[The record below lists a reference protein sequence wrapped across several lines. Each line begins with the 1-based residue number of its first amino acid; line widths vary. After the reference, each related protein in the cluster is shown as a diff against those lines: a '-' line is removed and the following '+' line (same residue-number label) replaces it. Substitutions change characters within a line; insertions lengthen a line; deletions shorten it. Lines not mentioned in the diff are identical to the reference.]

1 MRLERREA
9 RHRPRITTFAA
20 VSACV
25 LAASCVEPQR
35 QPPSQAQAQAQ
46 QQPDS
51 HAPVQAPVLTAAVKQ
66 PATPPMP
73 LLAKVGDSTAGNY
86 LAGRL
91 AQKNRDYG
99 NASKFLNHA
108 LLSDPENRD
117 LLRRAFL
124 ASLAK
129 GRFGQASDLARR
141 IVDQDVNASMANL
154 VLLVGEISEG
164 KFKLADERLSAM
176 PRTGLNTFVVP
187 LMRAWTLASQDKI
200 AEAHVALSPLGS
212 IQGFAV
218 LHNLHAGLIHDLGG
232 NLAKAEERY
241 RRATGGGSRATLRI
255 VEALGS
261 LLERRGKTDE
271 ARAIYGKYLQENP
284 NSLMLAPA
292 LARLEAGT
300 PAPKLIRSA
309 IDGAAEVLF
318 NLAGTLTRE
327 NSAET
332 ALIYG
337 RLALQMRPDY
347 PIAQMLVGR
356 ILESLGRPKDAID
369 VYDAVS
375 RISSL
380 SWSARLRKAASLET
394 LGEDEQAIEQLRL
407 MIETES
413 ARADVLVNLGDIL
426 RSKKRFGES
435 VDAYDKAIG
444 RIGAMKKRHWMLLY
458 SRGIA
463 LERSKQWP
471 RAEKDFLAALELN
484 PDQPYVLN
492 YLGYSWVDQGI
503 KLDRAK
509 TMIERAIELRPND
522 GYIVDS
528 LGWALFRIREFPVA
542 VRHLERAVELRPQD
556 PTINDHLG
564 DAYWRVG
571 RRNEARFQ
579 WRRSLSLDPE
589 PDQAERIRAKIKG
602 GLTDAPQ
609 SSEKDS

>member
-1 MRLERREA
+1 MVTLV
-9 RHRPRITTFAA
+9 A
-20 VSACV
+20 VSAAV
-25 LAASCVEPQR
+25 LVAGCGQPLPQYT
-35 QPPSQAQAQAQ
+35 PPSQAQANRQALAQVEAQPQVQAQ
-46 QQPDS
+46 AQSQP
-51 HAPVQAPVLTAAVKQ
+51 PVLTAAVEQ

-73 LLAKVGDSTAGNY
+73 LLVKVGDSTAGNY

-108 LLSDPENRD
+108 LASDPKNRD

-129 GRFGQASDLARR
+129 GRFAEASDLARR
-141 IVDQDVNASMANL
+141 IVDQNKDAAMAAL
-154 VLLVGEISEG
+154 VLLVGELGEG
-164 KFKLADERLSAM
+164 KFDLADERLSGM
-176 PRTGLNTFVVP
+176 SRTGLNTFVVP
-187 LMRAWTLASQDKI
+187 LMRAWALAGQDKT
-200 AEAHVALSPLGS
+200 ADALDALAPLGS

-232 NLAKAEERY
+232 DLAKAEKRY
-241 RRATGGGSRATLRI
+241 RSATGGGSRATLRI

-261 LLERRGKTDE
+261 LLERRGKTKE
-271 ARAIYGKYLQENP
+271 ARAVYGKYLEENP
-284 NSLMLAPA
+284 DSLMLAPA
-292 LARLEAGT
+292 LARLDAGA
-300 PAPKLIRSA
+300 PAPKLVRTA

-337 RLALQMRPDY
+337 RLALQLRPDY

-356 ILESLGRPKDAID
+356 ILESLGRPRDAIEI
-369 VYDAVS
+369 YDAVS
-375 RISSL
+375 RASSL

-394 LGEDEQAIEQLRL
+394 LGEEVQAIEQLRQ
-407 MIETES
+407 MVDSEA
-413 ARADVLVNLGDIL
+413 ARADVLVNLGDML
-426 RSKKRFGES
+426 RSKKRFLES
-435 VDAYDKAIG
+435 VEAYDKAAG
-444 RIGAMKKRHWMLLY
+444 RIGTMEKRHWVLLY

-463 LERSKQWP
+463 LERSDQWP
-471 RAEKDFLAALELN
+471 RAEKDFLTALELN

-492 YLGYSWVDQGI
+492 YLGYSWVDKGI

-509 TMIERAIELRPND
+509 TMIERAVELRPND

-528 LGWALFRIREFPVA
+528 LGWALYRIREFTDA
-542 VRHLERAVELRPQD
+542 ARHLERAVELRPQD

-571 RRNEARFQ
+571 RRIEARFQ
-579 WRRSLSLDPE
+579 WRRALSLDPE
-589 PDQAERIRAKIKG
+589 PDQAERIRAKIKR
-602 GLTDAPQ
+602 GLGDEAP

>member
-1 MRLERREA
+1 MSQNQLERRDA
-9 RHRPRITTFAA
+9 RLRPGITALAA

-25 LAASCVEPQR
+25 LATGCVEPQPR
-35 QPPSQAQAQAQ
+35 QLPPSQAQ
-46 QQPDS
+46 
-51 HAPVQAPVLTAAVKQ
+51 VQAPIRTAAAKQ

-73 LLAKVGDSTAGNY
+73 LLVKVGDSTVGSY

-129 GRFGQASDLARR
+129 GRFGQASDLAQR
-141 IVDQDVNASMANL
+141 IVGQDENASMANL
-154 VLLVGEISEG
+154 VLLVGEISEA
-164 KFKLADERLSAM
+164 KFKLADERLTGM

-187 LMRAWTLASQDKI
+187 LMRAWTLAGQKKI
-200 AEAHVALSPLGS
+200 PEALEALSPLGS
-212 IQGFAV
+212 IWGFAV

-232 NLAKAEERY
+232 DLAKAEKRY
-241 RRATGGGSRATLRI
+241 RKATGGGTRATLRI

-261 LLERRGKTDE
+261 LLERRGKTED
-271 ARAIYGKYLQENP
+271 ARAIYEKYLQENP
-284 NSLMLAPA
+284 DSLMLSPA
-292 LARLEAGT
+292 LARLEAGS
-300 PAPKLIRSA
+300 PAPRLVQSA
-309 IDGAAEVLF
+309 IDGTAEVLF

-337 RLALQMRPDY
+337 RLALHLRPDY

-356 ILESLGRPKDAID
+356 ILESLGRPRDAID
-369 VYDAVS
+369 VYDTVS
-375 RISSL
+375 RNSSL

-394 LGEDEQAIEQLRL
+394 LGEEEQAIEQLRQ
-407 MIETES
+407 MVETETV
-413 ARADVLVNLGDIL
+413 RADVLVNLGDIL

-435 VDAYDKAIG
+435 VEAYDKAIG
-444 RIGAMKKRHWMLLY
+444 HIGAMKKRHWMLLY

-463 LERSKQWP
+463 LERSKQWS

-509 TMIERAIELRPND
+509 TMIERAVELRPND

-589 PDQAERIRAKIKG
+589 PDQAERIRAKIKD
-602 GLTDAPQ
+602 GLAGAPG

>member
-1 MRLERREA
+1 L
-9 RHRPRITTFAA
+9 RIAPIAA
-20 VSACV
+20 VSAGV
-25 LAASCVEPQR
+25 VALAC
-35 QPPSQAQAQAQ
+35 AQ
-46 QQPDS
+46 QETLGRSGPQGETRP
-51 HAPVQAPVLTAAVKQ
+51 AVLTAAVKQ
-66 PATPPMP
+66 PAPPPNP
-73 LLAKVGDSTAGNY
+73 LLVRVGDSTTGNY

-108 LLSDPENRD
+108 LISDPRNSD

-124 ASLAK
+124 ANLAK
-129 GRFGQASDLARR
+129 GEFEQAGELAQR
-141 IVDQDVNASMANL
+141 IIATNKNAAMANL
-154 VLLVGEISEG
+154 VLLVNEISQGHFER
-164 KFKLADERLSAM
+164 ANERLLDM

-187 LMRAWTLASQDKI
+187 LMRAWSLAGLDKPV
-200 AEAHVALSPLGS
+200 EAVDALSPLGS

-218 LHNLHAGLIHDLGG
+218 LHNLHAGLIQDLGG
-232 NLAKAEERY
+232 NLEKAEERY

-261 LLERRGKTDE
+261 LLERRGKRNE
-271 ARAIYGKYLQENP
+271 AKVLYGKYLQENP
-284 NSLMLAPA
+284 DSLMLAPA
-292 LARLEAGT
+292 LARLESGA
-300 PAPKLIRSA
+300 PAPRLVKSA
-309 IDGAAEVLF
+309 TEGAAEVLF

-356 ILESLGRPKDAID
+356 ILESLGRPEDAIE
-369 VYDAVS
+369 VYDSVA
-375 RISSL
+375 RSSAL
-380 SWSARLRKAASLET
+380 SWSARLRKAASLES
-394 LGEDEQAIEQLRL
+394 LGQEDEAIEQLRA
-407 MIETES
+407 MVDS
-413 ARADVLVNLGDIL
+413 DDARTDVLVNLGDIL
-426 RSKKRFGES
+426 RSKKRFDES
-435 VDAYDKAIG
+435 VEAYDKAIG
-444 RIGAMKKRHWMLLY
+444 QIGAMKKRHWMLLY

-463 LERSKQWP
+463 LERSKQWS

-509 TMIERAIELRPND
+509 TMIERAVELRPND

-528 LGWALFRIREFPVA
+528 LGWALYRIKDYPVA

-589 PDQAERIRAKIKG
+589 PDQAEQIRIKIKN
-602 GLTDAPQ
+602 GLAEEPK
-609 SSEKDS
+609 SSERDS